1 MKKLIIGIILFIVA
15 GFIFKLSVAKIAN
28 KDTFFIRR
36 LIDDLHKIEIYNGK
50 GLIKRE
56 KITISAAPGSG
67 PGLRTY
73 NAILVPPFS
82 KFSYAVS
89 IEKNEFLEFGY
100 CIANKNWEN
109 TRGAQ
114 VFKILISESKNK
126 IQLLY
131 QALLKPAIFKK
142 DRKCYED
149 RIDLNSYAGKKI
161 NLIFNTVYI
170 GRKPNSY
177 KPAWINPTL
186 IKIKEKIPRRPNVIL
201 ISIDTLRAD
210 HLSSYGYYRQTT
222 PNIDK
227 LAKDGILF
235 KQVIAQA
242 PFTLAS
248 HMSLMTSLYPSF
260 HKTYLLK
267 GSHLDNKITTLAEVL
282 YSKNYKTWAITGG
295 GQLNSKYGFSK
306 GFEIYTEYTAPKFDV
321 EKKVNEAINFIEKN
335 KDLNF
340 FIFLHSYK
348 PHAPYTPEPPF
359 DKMFDAGYKG
369 NIDGSLSTID
379 AINNGLL
386 KISPED
392 KNHIV
397 SLYDGEIRE
406 VDNFLGKFFSYLRKN
421 GLYDNSLIIFTSDH
435 GEEFGEHGK
444 IGLHSHTLYDE
455 LLLVPLIIKLP
466 SNAQR
471 GKIVYDQVQSIDIFP
486 TILQLIGVKDKSIL
500 LQGSSIANLIFNKN
514 IKKDNYAF
522 TERLTED
529 NVKLR
534 AIRGKEFKFI
544 YEDNGEGETYYYF
557 NLNND
562 PKEQNNIEILPNISK
577 KFIASL
583 NFLIQEEKIKPHQL
597 KEEEID
603 RETTEILKS
612 LGYIK

>member
-1 MKKLIIGIILFIVA
+1 MKKIIFPIIFLIAV
-15 GFIFKLSVAKIAN
+15 GFIFKLSESKIAN
-28 KDTFFIRR
+28 KDGVSIRR
-36 LIDDLHKIEIYNGK
+36 LIDDLHRIEIYNGK
-50 GLIKRE
+50 GLIKKE
-56 KITISAAPGSG
+56 KITISSAPGSG

-82 KFSYAVS
+82 KFSYPVS

-109 TRGAQ
+109 AKGAE
-114 VFKILISESKNK
+114 VFKILISEDKNK
-126 IQLLY
+126 VQLLY
-131 QALLKPAIFKK
+131 KAILKPAIYKK

-149 RIDLNSYAGKKI
+149 RINLDSYAGKKI

-170 GRKPNSY
+170 GIKPNSY
-177 KPAWINPTL
+177 NPAWVNPTL
-186 IKIKEKIPRRPNVIL
+186 IKIKEKVPKRPNVIL

-210 HLSSYGYYRQTT
+210 HLSSYGYYRKTT

-227 LAKDGILF
+227 LASDGILF
-235 KQVIAQA
+235 KQVVAQA

-260 HKTYLLK
+260 HKIYLLK
-267 GSHLDNKITTLAEVL
+267 GSRLDNKITTLAEVL
-282 YSKNYKTWAITGG
+282 YNKNYKTWAITGG
-295 GQLNSKYGFSK
+295 GQLNSNYGFSK
-306 GFEIYTEYTAPKFDV
+306 GFEIYTEYTAPKYDV

-335 KDLNF
+335 KGLNF
-340 FIFLHSYK
+340 FIFFHSYK

-359 DKMFDAGYKG
+359 DKIFDSGYKG

-379 AINNGLL
+379 AINNGSL

-392 KNHIV
+392 KNHII

-406 VDNFLGKFFSYLRKN
+406 VDNSLGKFFSYLKKN

-455 LLLVPLIIKLP
+455 LLLIPLIIKLP
-466 SNAQR
+466 ANAQK
-471 GKIVYDQVQSIDIFP
+471 GKIIYNQVQSIDIFP
-486 TILQLIGVKDKSIL
+486 TILQLIGIKDKSII
-500 LQGSSIANLIFNKN
+500 LQGSPIAKLIFNRN
-514 IKKDNYAF
+514 NKKDNYAF

-529 NVKLR
+529 NIKLR
-534 AIRGKEFKFI
+534 AIRGKDFKFI
-544 YEDNGEGETYYYF
+544 YEDNGKGEIYYYF

-562 PKEQNNIEILPNISK
+562 PKEQNNIEILPDISK

-583 NFLIQEEKIKPHQL
+583 NFLIKEEKIKPHQL
-597 KEEEID
+597 KEQEID
-603 RETTEILKS
+603 KETTEILKS
-612 LGYIK
+612 LGYVK